1 MQADDDAYTSDSRIA
16 TSPTRSLTT
25 GVIGANEGVLVIVP
39 EAVGPWPFDVGTV
52 ICTSKVWR
60 GGRTIEASLRFP
72 SRFYLSLTE

>member
-1 MQADDDAYTSDSRIA
+1 MQADDNAYTSDSRNA

-25 GVIGANEGVLVIVP
+25 GVMGANEGVLVMVP
-39 EAVGPWPFDVGTV
+39 EAAGPWPFVGTV
-52 ICTSKVWR
+52 ICASKVWR